1 MNREILEKEFDQSQI
16 KQRKGAGS
24 RTFPYVDTPAVIRRL
39 NEAFEGEWNFKV
51 VNHIESESEVVVLG
65 ELSTAEISKQQ
76 FGSKLILKNSTL
88 GDNLKAAA
96 SDALKKCATLLGV
109 GLHLYA
115 DTISNA
121 NCDEGRGNRLTQEQS
136 KEIYDFCEK
145 LGWKSKELQEKIS
158 ERFAGKSLH
167 TLTQEEATKVI
178 AGLQKRLAEKPSDG
192 VGGDENE
199 Q

>member
-1 MNREILEKEFDQSQI
+1 MNREILEQEFDQSQI

-96 SDALKKCATLLGV
+96 SDALKKCASLLGV
-109 GLHLYA
+109 GLHIYDDSELA
-115 DTISNA
+115 VEEN
-121 NCDEGRGNRLTQEQS
+121 GNRLSQEQS
-136 KEIYDFCEK
+136 QTIYSLNEQ
-145 LGWKSKELQEKIS
+145 LGWKSKELQDKIA
-158 ERFAGKSLH
+158 ERFEGKSLH
-167 TLTQEEATKVI
+167 KLSKDEAEKVI
-178 AGLQKRLAEKPSDG
+178 EGLRKRLSESAQNDT
-192 VGGDENE
+192 GGDEND